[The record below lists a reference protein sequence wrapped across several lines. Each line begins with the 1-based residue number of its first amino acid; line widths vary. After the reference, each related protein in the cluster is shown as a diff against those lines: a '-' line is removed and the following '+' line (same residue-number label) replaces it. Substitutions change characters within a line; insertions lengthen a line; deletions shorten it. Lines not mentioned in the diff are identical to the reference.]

1 MNELTVKELRGII
14 NALIKEKG
22 KEVLNYKIVIGDDEE
37 LTGLHQAY
45 YCQDIT
51 KKDIAHFE
59 YRDYNNDLDTKTIL
73 IS

>member
-1 MNELTVKELRGII
+1 MNELTVKELMGII

-37 LTGLHQAY
+37 LNGVHQAY

-51 KKDIAHFE
+51 NKDRKNKA
-59 YRDYNNDLDTKTIL
+59 
-73 IS
+73 

>member
-1 MNELTVKELRGII
+1 MNELTVKELMGII

-37 LTGLHQAY
+37 LNGVHQAY

-51 KKDIAHFE
+51 KKDIDDFE
-59 YRDYNNDLDTKTIL
+59 YCNYNNDLDTKTIL